1 MPRPPTSPALRIF
14 LLAVLICSG
23 FALFTD
29 HRWEDF
35 YITYRTSKNL
45 VEGHGLVFQVGEHV
59 HTFTSPLGVL
69 LPAFALELA
78 GGVSDEAALWIFRV
92 WCTCALG
99 GAAVLLWRAA
109 GAWGWSSFGRW
120 FLALLPLF
128 ESKCVDF
135 SINGMETAF
144 MLLGLA
150 WMLDILS
157 RPSPNAAVKL
167 GLVWAGLMWTRP
179 DGFIFGGALAL
190 AWLAFRPT
198 PEPAGTRRQLLLIYL
213 RALPIAALLYLPW
226 FLWAWHYYGSPV
238 PNTIVA
244 KGLSSALPGLRDWAA
259 ILLRQSLMFAWNG
272 RLREVFLPSYAWFG
286 GWPAPLVWWM
296 QVAAALAIIAWM
308 LPRINPVGRAASL
321 AFFVGSL
328 YGSIAP
334 KFPWYYPCHAIA
346 AMVALASLA
355 EQLGGFL
362 VRRGG
367 RAAYVRLPMVAHL
380 GVSVAILLMAA
391 WQLRNQQAIIE
402 GQRASIGRWLKAH
415 RTTPD
420 DTVFLEPLGY
430 IGFNSQLRM
439 LDYPGLSAP
448 AVIAARRAV
457 GNNWDALIRRLGPD
471 WLVLRRFEAIDLF
484 KAAPDLL
491 DRYDFLAGFD
501 SSDRVTAV
509 RWLPGRIY
517 LQFDE
522 TFDVFHRKATAPTAI
537 HLPGS

>member
-1 MPRPPTSPALRIF
+1 MPRPPASPALRIF

-23 FALFTD
+23 FALFTN

-35 YITYRTSKNL
+35 YITYRSSKNL
-45 VEGHGLVFQVGEHV
+45 VEGHGLVFQVGERV

-69 LPAFALELA
+69 LPALALELA
-78 GGVSDEAALWIFRV
+78 GGSSDEAALWIFRV
-92 WCTCALG
+92 WCTCALA
-99 GAAVLLWRAA
+99 GAVVLLWRAA
-109 GAWGWSSFGRW
+109 GAWGWSDHGRW
-120 FLALLPLF
+120 FLALLPLV

-157 RPSPNAAVKL
+157 RPSPGATLKL
-167 GLVWAGLMWTRP
+167 GLAWAGLMWTRP
-179 DGFIFGGALAL
+179 DGFVFGGALAL
-190 AWLAFRPT
+190 AWLAFLPT
-198 PEPAGTRRQLLLIYL
+198 TEPAGTRRQLLQVYL
-213 RALPIAALLYLPW
+213 RALPIAVLIYLPW
-226 FLWAWHYYGSPV
+226 VLWAWHYYGSPI
-238 PNTIVA
+238 PNTILA
-244 KGLSSALPGLRDWAA
+244 KGLSSTMPGLRDWAA
-259 ILLRQSLMFAWNG
+259 ILLRQSLLFAWNG
-272 RLREVFLPSYAWFG
+272 RLREVFLPSYSWFG

-296 QVAAALAIIAWM
+296 QVAAALAIVAW
-308 LPRINPVGRAASL
+308 LVPRLNPVGRAASL
-321 AFFVGSL
+321 AFFISSL

-334 KFPWYYPCHAIA
+334 KFPWYYPCHAVA
-346 AMVALASLA
+346 AMVALGALA

-362 VRRGG
+362 ARRGV
-367 RAAYVRLPMVAHL
+367 RAAFVRLPMVTHL
-380 GVSVAILLMAA
+380 GVSAAILLMAA

-402 GQRASIGRWLKAH
+402 GQRAAIGRWLKAH

-448 AVIAARRAV
+448 AMIAARRAV
-457 GNNWDALIRRLGPD
+457 GDNWDALIRRLGPD

-484 KAAPDLL
+484 KSAPDLL
-491 DRYDFLAGFD
+491 DRYDFVAGFD
-501 SSDRVTAV
+501 SSDRVAAV
-509 RWLPGRIY
+509 PWLPGRIY

-522 TFDVFHRKATAPTAI
+522 TFDIFHRKGPATSSAHAPGT
-537 HLPGS
+537 